1 MNVSA
6 DYNSAAYYRALSTK
20 LIQSAAEQDERASMS
35 RISRADAPQ
44 RVETR
49 RAPEAPEKPVPPPAV
64 ADLRQFIPT
73 GTAAVKIRH
82 WDEPAI
88 AEVQAAHIRKR
99 AVYKPASQPIA
110 LG

>member
-6 DYNSAAYYRALSTK
+6 DYNSAAYYRTLSTK
-20 LIQSAAEQDERASMS
+20 LIQSAAEQDERASIS
-35 RISRADAPQ
+35 RTSRADAPQ

-49 RAPEAPEKPVPPPAV
+49 RPVEAPERPALLPAT
-64 ADLRQFIPT
+64 ADLRQFIPPE
-73 GTAAVKIRH
+73 TAVFKIRH

-88 AEVQAAHIRKR
+88 AEVQAAHIRKK
-99 AVYKPASQPIA
+99 AVYRPASQPIA